1 MKSKKYL
8 LIISLIILVISI
20 FCVAFFLDNKSG
32 NNYQQQSSDIGS
44 GQVINENNQPN
55 ATPHT
60 HTYGE
65 WKIVKEAT
73 CTTKGRQECYC
84 SCGEKKA
91 QSIRATGHKEVTDRG
106 IAATCTTDGISSG
119 KHCSVCNEVT
129 VEQRTIKAIG
139 HKEVIDEAI
148 APTCTID
155 GKTEGKYCSTCNIV
169 FITPTIIKAS
179 GHNEVVDKAIAATCT
194 TDGKSEGKHCSIC
207 STVMIAQTTIK
218 AKGHSEVT
226 DKAVAATCTQTGL
239 TEGKHC
245 SVCNTVT
252 VAQTIVKAK
261 GHSYINDVCENCNT
275 LIDQQGAIES
285 ENKRHN
291 EYVKMCEENIALHEK
306 EAERLKVLYGISQV
320 SEDVG
325 YYGGLLNEINTNIQN
340 IKNNITWYEAE
351 GKYYGIDYS
360 SQILSCKNSLAKEEQ
375 RKKLCEQKKEIAFHQ
390 DEAKSY
396 QPLLEEEDIRHAE
409 NIKIINAKYYCLLGI
424 LKIVAG

>member
-20 FCVAFFLDNKSG
+20 LCVAFFVDNKSG
-32 NNYQQQSSDIGS
+32 NNYQQQSPDIDS
-44 GQVINENNQPN
+44 GQVTNENNQPN

-155 GKTEGKYCSTCNIV
+155 GKTEGKYCSTCNTV

-194 TDGKSEGKHCSIC
+194 TDGK
-207 STVMIAQTTIK
+207 
-218 AKGHSEVT
+218 
-226 DKAVAATCTQTGL
+226 

-245 SVCNTVT
+245 SVCGTTTKKQETIKKTNSHTYTALECSMCHIISPTFVKKNSTSRKTFTDGAGNKTTYYYCDGVLVLSGLGEMPNYSIYDSYGWAYYSLERVIIEDGITSVADWAFYNQKTLMEVELPKTLKNIGTSSFDGCQKISSITIPDSVT
-252 VAQTIVKAK
+252 V
-261 GHSYINDVCENCNT
+261 
-275 LIDQQGAIES
+275 
-285 ENKRHN
+285 
-291 EYVKMCEENIALHEK
+291 
-306 EAERLKVLYGISQV
+306 ISD
-320 SEDVG
+320 SAFAGCHD
-325 YYGGLLNEINTNIQN
+325 LSEINYNGKLESLIYN
-340 IKNNITWYEAE
+340 VCIK
-351 GKYYGIDYS
+351 
-360 SQILSCKNSLAKEEQ
+360 LFRKEYLEI
-375 RKKLCEQKKEIAFHQ
+375 RRTHHVQKK
-390 DEAKSY
+390 
-396 QPLLEEEDIRHAE
+396 RM
-409 NIKIINAKYYCLLGI
+409 YCN
-424 LKIVAG
+424 VARRRAG